1 MNQLTQARDREW
13 LDYYD
18 RFDYFSIS
26 NVRDGCQPRIMEH
39 QQPVN
44 KAIVLVHGLSDSPY
58 FMLAIGDYFFSALGY
73 NVYLPLLHCHGL
85 KEKEANGMEGVSL
98 DEWKANV
105 DFAIDRASEKAN
117 LVSIGGLSTGGTLSL
132 CAAANNHKVN
142 GNLYLFSAALDL
154 ADGILGI
161 EGDIKEV
168 LLRTFLSDLLDND
181 KPLIGKNPYR
191 YARMDLDGARE
202 LSKAIAETDMLIRN
216 FTIEQPFSKTVFAAH
231 SENDTTANIMGIED
245 LQRVSIAD
253 RFTFFRIPKSFGVSH
268 ASLVLKEPVYAIDEN
283 EPNAP
288 LEQAN
293 PLFQQMLD
301 AIAAIE

>member
-1 MNQLTQARDREW
+1 MNQLTEARDREW

-18 RFDYFSIS
+18 RFDYFSIAT
-26 NVRDGCQPRIMEH
+26 VRDGCHPRIMEH
-39 QQPVN
+39 QQPVD

-58 FMLAIGDYFFSALGY
+58 FMLAIGEYFFSVLGY

-85 KEKEANGMEGVSL
+85 KEPNGMEGVSL

-132 CAAANNHKVN
+132 YAAANNDKVN

-154 ADGILGI
+154 ADGFLGI
-161 EGDIKEV
+161 EGDVKEI
-168 LLRTFLSDLLDND
+168 LLRTFVVDLLDAN

-191 YARMDLDGARE
+191 YARVDLDGARE
-202 LSKAIAETDMLIRN
+202 LSKAIVETDALIRD
-216 FTIEQPFSKTVFAAH
+216 FMLEEPFSKTVFAAH
-231 SENDTTANIMGIED
+231 SESDTTANIMGIED
-245 LQRVSIAD
+245 LQQVSVAE

-268 ASLVLKEPVYAIDEN
+268 ASLVLKDPIYAIDPN
-283 EPNAP
+283 EPHEL

-301 AIAAIE
+301 AIAAME